1 MYFSALCG
9 LWAASLTTTLQMLV
23 IPLLHNNQNISRC
36 CQSSLGGVGACWV
49 PLLLVASFSFFFHF
63 TLFSLHPPSHLPILP
78 HVCIC
83 VLCVHVHAH
92 GHTHM
97 HMGSSNSMRSMTMS
111 LLNQSLLLVFEKESL
126 CKAEPFLIQ
135 LDRQSSEL
143 QESFCLSF
151 PGAGVTRTANSL
163 AFYKHAWVL
172 DWWDTLT
179 VPVVCFSYLKSR
191 LGSKLVV

>member
-97 HMGSSNSMRSMTMS
+97 HMGSSKSMRSMTTS

-126 CKAEPFLIQ
+126 CKAEPFFDSARQAIQ
-135 LDRQSSEL
+135 WASGVILPLLSRSWSYKNSHLSGFLQTRLSSGLMRHLDSPS
-143 QESFCLSF
+143 CLLFIS
-151 PGAGVTRTANSL
+151 
-163 AFYKHAWVL
+163 
-172 DWWDTLT
+172 
-179 VPVVCFSYLKSR
+179 
-191 LGSKLVV
+191 